1 MSIQAQ
7 HLVDVVFSWKT
18 LDSGVLKWLAGTHRL
33 ELRQSSWGVVM
44 KSNKLILKCY
54 LEQEEGSWVAVCL
67 DFNLAAQAE
76 SERSAKK
83 KLEAMIQSYVT
94 EALTVDREYADQLL
108 TRRAPLHMWIR
119 YYWISVM
126 SAIRKNKRSV
136 FSEVMPL
143 RPA

>member
-1 MSIQAQ
+1 M
-7 HLVDVVFSWKT
+7 VDMPFRRQNSDFA
-18 LDSGVLKWLAGTHRL
+18 LLKWIIGAHRL
-33 ELRQSSWGVVM
+33 GFRQSLRGTIM
-44 KSNKLILKCY
+44 KSDKLILKCY